1 MSPRTITSNT
11 LFSAEGQQLGGGSMW
26 RKRMEWQINPKLR
39 QYTLEA
45 GSCMAIVRQDLVQW
59 WTAQIVRAGVAIEHD
74 SFEAL
79 TDAQAWCITRLG
91 ELAAMDECE

>member
-1 MSPRTITSNT
+1 
-11 LFSAEGQQLGGGSMW
+11 
-26 RKRMEWQINPKLR
+26 MEWQISPKLR

-45 GSCMAIVRQDLVQW
+45 GTCIAIVRQDLAQF

-79 TDAQAWCITRLG
+79 TDAQAWCVTRLR
-91 ELAAMDECE
+91 EIAAADGCE

>member
-1 MSPRTITSNT
+1 
-11 LFSAEGQQLGGGSMW
+11 
-26 RKRMEWQINPKLR
+26 MEWQISSKLR

-45 GSCMAIVRQDLVQW
+45 GTCMAIVRQDLAQF

-91 ELAAMDECE
+91 ELAAMDKCK